1 VEAAT
6 KDSVHGDFEAMVSAV
21 TFAAGVIIMTRLVEK
36 HTPFEVSGASLLIS
50 GLILVAILV
59 LLKTQVSTPSFPRLI
74 YLITFSLFPL
84 FAALLYATGL
94 NRIGASLTSTIA
106 SSNILLT
113 IFLQLVLKGFGIKAN
128 LPENIRLAIPGGAM
142 GLVGIYLIHT
152 EKDILFHR
160 V

>member
-1 VEAAT
+1 
-6 KDSVHGDFEAMVSAV
+6 
-21 TFAAGVIIMTRLVEK
+21 
-36 HTPFEVSGASLLIS
+36 VSGASLLIS
-50 GLILVAILV
+50 GLILVAILI
-59 LLKTQVSTPSFPRLI
+59 LSRAQVSTPSVPQWI

-84 FAALLYATGL
+84 FAALLYVIGL

-113 IFLQLVLKGFGIKAN
+113 IFLQLVLMGFGIKVN
-128 LPENIRLAIPGGAM
+128 LPENITLAILGGVM

-152 EKDILFHR
+152 EKDVLFRR